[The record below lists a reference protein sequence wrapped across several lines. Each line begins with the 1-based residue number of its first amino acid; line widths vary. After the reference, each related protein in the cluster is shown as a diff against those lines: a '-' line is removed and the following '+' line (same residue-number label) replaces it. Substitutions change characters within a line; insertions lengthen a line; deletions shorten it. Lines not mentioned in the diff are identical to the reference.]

1 MKKLVLIFLTSILL
15 FASNDMV
22 VVTNT
27 SVVEKLSKSEVK
39 RLFLSKTNK
48 VHNINIKV
56 VELSENG
63 EKDKFY
69 KQISGKSKSQ
79 LRSYWTRLIFT
90 GKARPPKQVNN
101 MQELLKEMKKS
112 EVIVT
117 YLPKNKVTKQMK
129 IVYTLN
135 D

>member
-1 MKKLVLIFLTSILL
+1 
-15 FASNDMV
+15 
-22 VVTNT
+22 
-27 SVVEKLSKSEVK
+27 
-39 RLFLSKTNK
+39 LFLSKTNK

>member
-90 GKARPPKQVNN
+90 GKAKPPVQVNT
-101 MQELLKEMKKS
+101 MDELLKEMKKS